1 MSRKDMFTKSAGAY
15 TYGGSIW
22 IDKAERSFI
31 GPGKINFL
39 ELVKEHGSISKAA
52 AALGMSY
59 SKAWGL
65 VDAMNSLAEKPLVI
79 KKTGGAGGGGAE
91 LTEEAERILEIY
103 HKFCNNFEA
112 FLMEQKELIGQ
123 L

>member
-1 MSRKDMFTKSAGAY
+1 MRKKDMFTKPAGAY
-15 TYGGSIW
+15 TYGGRVW
-22 IDKAERSFI
+22 IDKEGKSFL
-31 GPGKINFL
+31 GPGKIHFL

-52 AALGMSY
+52 AALNMSY

-65 VDAMNSLAEKPLVI
+65 VDAMNSLAKQPLVI

-103 HKFCNNFEA
+103 HKFCSNFEA
-112 FLMEQKELIGQ
+112 FLIEQKELIEQ